1 MILFKLSKKKHH
13 NNKMSLEINVKNIL
27 NDFNIV
33 SSDDFLKIL
42 GQIMLEFK
50 SNLTVD
56 YLKGKI
62 KKIMDLTTESE
73 KKKQC
78 KLLLPYFDWYLQG
91 L

>member
-1 MILFKLSKKKHH
+1 MP
-13 NNKMSLEINVKNIL
+13 LEIKIKNIL
-27 NDFNIV
+27 NNFDSTL
-33 SSDDFLKIL
+33 SSEFLEIL
-42 GQIMLEFK
+42 DQIILEFK
-50 SNLTVD
+50 SNLTVE

-62 KKIMDLTTESE
+62 QKIMDLPTESE

>member
-1 MILFKLSKKKHH
+1 
-13 NNKMSLEINVKNIL
+13 MSLEINVKNIL
-27 NDFNIV
+27 NNFDAS
-33 SSDDFLKIL
+33 SSDEFLKIL

-50 SNLTVD
+50 SNLTVE

-62 KKIMDLTTESE
+62 QKIHELTIESE
-73 KKKQC
+73 KKKHC

>member
-1 MILFKLSKKKHH
+1 
-13 NNKMSLEINVKNIL
+13 MSLEINVKNIL
-27 NDFNIV
+27 NNFDIV
-33 SSDDFLKIL
+33 SSDEFLEIL
-42 GQIMLEFK
+42 DQIMLEFK

-78 KLLLPYFDWYLQG
+78 KLLLPYFDWYLEG

>member
-1 MILFKLSKKKHH
+1 
-13 NNKMSLEINVKNIL
+13 MSLKFKIKSIL
-27 NDFNIV
+27 NDFDTV
-33 SSDDFLKIL
+33 SSDEFLEIL
-42 GQIMLEFK
+42 DQIMLEFK

-91 L
+91 S

>member
-1 MILFKLSKKKHH
+1 
-13 NNKMSLEINVKNIL
+13 MSLEINVKNIL

-50 SNLTVD
+50 NNITTE

-62 KKIMDLTTESE
+62 QKISDLTTESE

-78 KLLLPYFDWYLQG
+78 RLLLPYYNWYLQG

>member
-1 MILFKLSKKKHH
+1 
-13 NNKMSLEINVKNIL
+13 MSLEIDVKTIL
-27 NDFNIV
+27 NNFDAS
-33 SSDDFLKIL
+33 SSDEFLKIL

-50 SNLTVD
+50 STLTVE

-62 KKIMDLTTESE
+62 QKIHELTIESE

>member
-1 MILFKLSKKKHH
+1 
-13 NNKMSLEINVKNIL
+13 MSLEINVKKIL
-27 NDFNIV
+27 NNFDIV
-33 SSDDFLKIL
+33 SSDEFLEIL
-42 GQIMLEFK
+42 DQIMLEFK

-91 L
+91 S

>member
-1 MILFKLSKKKHH
+1 MF
-13 NNKMSLEINVKNIL
+13 LEIKIKSIL
-27 NDFNIV
+27 NDFDTV
-33 SSDDFLKIL
+33 SSDEFLEIL
-42 GQIMLEFK
+42 DQIMLEFK

-91 L
+91 S

>member
-1 MILFKLSKKKHH
+1 
-13 NNKMSLEINVKNIL
+13 MSLEIKIKNIS
-27 NDFNIV
+27 NDFDNIL
-33 SSDDFLKIL
+33 SSEFLEIL
-42 GQIMLEFK
+42 DQIMLEFK
-50 SNLTVD
+50 SNLTVE

-62 KKIMDLTTESE
+62 QKIVDLPTESE

>member
-1 MILFKLSKKKHH
+1 MEFKIKS
-13 NNKMSLEINVKNIL
+13 IL
-27 NDFNIV
+27 NDFDTV
-33 SSDDFLKIL
+33 SSDEFLEIL
-42 GQIMLEFK
+42 DQIMLEFK

>member
-1 MILFKLSKKKHH
+1 
-13 NNKMSLEINVKNIL
+13 MSLEIKIKNIS
-27 NDFNIV
+27 NDFDSIL
-33 SSDDFLKIL
+33 SSEFLEIL
-42 GQIMLEFK
+42 DQIMLEFK
-50 SNLTVD
+50 SNLTIE

-62 KKIMDLTTESE
+62 QKIVDLPTESE